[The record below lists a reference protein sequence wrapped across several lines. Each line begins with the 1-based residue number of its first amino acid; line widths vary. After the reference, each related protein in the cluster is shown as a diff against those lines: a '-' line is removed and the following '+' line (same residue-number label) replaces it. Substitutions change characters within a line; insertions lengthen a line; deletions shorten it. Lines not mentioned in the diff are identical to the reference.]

1 MATPSPEAAEK
12 PATKASDSAAYGEKN
27 LSAAHFQSSDW
38 QEAQQ
43 KRQADLLVLDATLK
57 KDGSLPELS
66 ITKEAPDKK
75 LMQVVTSDK
84 ASAEERLKAI
94 EELGKQGI
102 TSFAFQDK
110 NGHSRTLRVELEKAG
125 SHQMVHLYATDDSGK
140 ERIVLRGIDNGD
152 GSFSHEKNRRGHSV
166 SLYGAWWETHMNRR
180 SRLGQATDNEVDEF
194 WDARGEDVQTQL
206 RQMLSDKTVW
216 SDWMKTQEPS
226 QPQLTPE
233 QMNMTDPQVLNYL
246 FDQATKTKSG
256 RAKRMEILP
265 GGLLYFRSG
274 MQVDADGSPRAR
286 SIDPCGQSQTSL
298 KHPGG
303 ASVDAE
309 QIPYFVLPAGSYTKL
324 GIKLGDIAAVRY
336 NGQVQF
342 AVFADVGPSYKMGEG
357 SMALAQA
364 LGINPSPTRG
374 GTDSPQV
381 EYLVFR
387 GSGDRTPGHPV
398 LNHQKGVALLN
409 AYARQTA
416 YAG

>member
-1 MATPSPEAAEK
+1 
-12 PATKASDSAAYGEKN
+12 
-27 LSAAHFQSSDW
+27 
-38 QEAQQ
+38 
-43 KRQADLLVLDATLK
+43 
-57 KDGSLPELS
+57 
-66 ITKEAPDKK
+66 
-75 LMQVVTSDK
+75 
-84 ASAEERLKAI
+84 LKAV

-102 TSFAFQDK
+102 TSFAYQDK
-110 NGHSRTLRVELEKAG
+110 DGHNRTLRVELERAG
-125 SHQMVHLYATDDSGK
+125 SRQMVHLYATDDSGK

-152 GSFSHEKNRRGHSV
+152 GSFSHEKNNRGHDV

-180 SRLGQATDNEVDEF
+180 SGLGQATDNEVDEF
-194 WDARGEDVQTQL
+194 WDARGEDVQTRL

-216 SDWMKTQEPS
+216 SDWMKTQDPT
-226 QPQLTPE
+226 QPQLSPE
-233 QMNMTDPQVLNYL
+233 QMNMTDPTVLNYL
-246 FDQATKTKSG
+246 FDQATQSKSG
-256 RAKRMEILP
+256 RAKRMEMLP

-286 SIDPCGQSQTSL
+286 QIDPCGQSQTSL
-298 KHPGG
+298 KHADG

-309 QIPYFVLPAGSYTKL
+309 QIPYFVLPAGSYKQL

-336 NGQVQF
+336 QGKVQF

-374 GTDSPQV
+374 GTASPQV

-398 LNHQKGVALLN
+398 INHQKGVALLN